1 MKKKQITGFL
11 PLCRTEALERGWE
24 QPDFVYVTGDA
35 YVDHPSFGVSIIS
48 RVLAAEGFSVCI
60 IAQPDYHSAEA
71 FREYGRPRL
80 GFLVSSGNLDSMV
93 ANYTVA
99 KRRRSYDYYS
109 PGGKPGLRPDRA
121 VIVYCNRIREAY
133 GDVPIIIGGLEA
145 SLRRCAHYDYW
156 DDRVRNSILVDSG
169 ADLLTYGMG
178 ENIMIRL
185 AKLLDR
191 GIPISKI
198 RDLRGTVYLAS
209 ADERLHYE
217 SVGGWS
223 IDELRT
229 DRALYAEAFATQYRE
244 NDHIRGRAVTERY
257 GDRILV
263 QNPPMPPLER
273 EELDRVYA
281 LPYERTYHPSY
292 EADGGIPAICEVRFS
307 ITHNR
312 GCFGGCAFCA
322 IAYHQGRAVRSR
334 SIDSVVRE
342 AELLTKLPDFKGY
355 IHDVGGP
362 TANFRGPA
370 CERQLEYGVCP
381 NRRCLTPTP
390 CPNLIADHSEYIEL
404 LQRVE
409 SIPGIKKVF
418 IRSGIRYDYMLADKS
433 DAFFRRLVEKHV
445 SGQLKVAPEHC
456 SDHVL
461 ALMGKPPIGVFERF
475 SERYFSLCS
484 RAGLDQYLVPYLMSS
499 HPGSTL
505 RDAVELA
512 VYLHNNGCTPEQV
525 QDFYPT
531 PGTASTVMYYTGIDP
546 MTGKKV
552 PITDDPHEKKLQRAL
567 LQSYRSENA
576 PLVREALRRVGRE
589 DLIGYG
595 RECLVRPENGGGHD
609 GAQNGRGGRNGRGGS
624 PNDGGR
630 YGRGNSPRGDSRNE
644 RGSSPRGNGR
654 DGRGSSSHGSSRN
667 EHGNS
672 PRSGGRNERESSPR
686 SGNRNTRGNQP
697 RGGIRNERGG
707 SQYGAKKNVHKK
719 R

>member
-1 MKKKQITGFL
+1 M
-11 PLCRTEALERGWE
+11 
-24 QPDFVYVTGDA
+24 
-35 YVDHPSFGVSIIS
+35 
-48 RVLAAEGFSVCI
+48 
-60 IAQPDYHSAEA
+60 
-71 FREYGRPRL
+71 
-80 GFLVSSGNLDSMV
+80 
-93 ANYTVA
+93 
-99 KRRRSYDYYS
+99 
-109 PGGKPGLRPDRA
+109 
-121 VIVYCNRIREAY
+121 
-133 GDVPIIIGGLEA
+133 
-145 SLRRCAHYDYW
+145 
-156 DDRVRNSILVDSG
+156 
-169 ADLLTYGMG
+169 
-178 ENIMIRL
+178 
-185 AKLLDR
+185 
-191 GIPISKI
+191 
-198 RDLRGTVYLAS
+198 
-209 ADERLHYE
+209 
-217 SVGGWS
+217 
-223 IDELRT
+223 
-229 DRALYAEAFATQYRE
+229 
-244 NDHIRGRAVTERY
+244 
-257 GDRILV
+257 
-263 QNPPMPPLER
+263 
-273 EELDRVYA
+273 
-281 LPYERTYHPSY
+281 
-292 EADGGIPAICEVRFS
+292 
-307 ITHNR
+307 
-312 GCFGGCAFCA
+312 
-322 IAYHQGRAVRSR
+322 RSR

-567 LQSYRSENA
+567 LQSYRPENA

-624 PNDGGR
+624 PNDDGR
-630 YGRGNSPRGDSRNE
+630 YGRGNSPRGDSRNA

-654 DGRGSSSHGSSRN
+654 DGRGSSSHGSGRN

-672 PRSGGRNERESSPR
+672 QRSGGRNERESSPR
-686 SGNRNTRGNQP
+686 SGNRNTRGNPP